1 VHEYK
6 HYAQQTVIFDRQNKF
21 ILYTKEEAS
30 LIRQSFWKAFGQYM
44 ALHTSAEGL
53 KINWINYKTGIK
65 YLSFKMQADNK
76 SGMIM
81 IEMSHPDASIRLL
94 MFEQFLALKKMFNEA
109 VDEEWDWEQDVQD
122 EYGRTVSRIS
132 KAISGVNIFKQDDW
146 PALISFFKPRMIA
159 LDNFWSSAQYGFDL
173 FK

>member
-1 VHEYK
+1 
-6 HYAQQTVIFDRQNKF
+6 
-21 ILYTKEEAS
+21 
-30 LIRQSFWKAFGQYM
+30 
-44 ALHTSAEGL
+44 
-53 KINWINYKTGIK
+53 
-65 YLSFKMQADNK
+65 
-76 SGMIM
+76 MIM

-94 MFEQFLALKKMFNEA
+94 MFEQFLALKKMFSEA

-159 LDNFWSSAQYGFDL
+159 LDNFWSSAQ
-173 FK
+173 